1 MTYRVYS
8 GPPGLQELHPL
19 EKNRWLYREFG
30 FLDDALDWARY
41 VNQDGHVTL
50 LIEGDDGTRLDKC
63 AIAATLKH
71 TENEFGKGPGVH

>member
-8 GPPGLQELHPL
+8 GPPGSQEPHLL

-30 FLDDALDWARY
+30 LLDDALDWARY
-41 VNQDGHVTL
+41 VNQDGQVTL
-50 LIEGDDGTRLDKC
+50 LIEGDDGTRLDKR

-71 TENEFGKGPGVH
+71 AENEFERGSGVY